1 MTDRTHAPLDDIDFG
16 GDNLATRAKGVLQRS
31 GCATLADA
39 EAMVTVD
46 SLHGQRNCGLPTVRR
61 IAQVMEHYGYRL
73 RWGKA

>member
-16 GDNLATRAKGVLQRS
+16 GDNLATRARGVLQRS

-39 EAMVTVD
+39 EAMVTVT
-46 SLHGQRNCGLPTVRR
+46 SLFSQRNCGWPTVRR